1 MTGYE
6 CLKEELYKLGCNK
19 SQVEAKVVPLV
30 LGVVAGDPEKFIK
43 IAEWESEIEKKK
55 YELKR
60 REEAIEEDERTASEL
75 IDKALKIAKK
85 TQDYVDAFYH
95 AIQSG
100 ETSEGRDALRKAQ
113 MFVNSVTVE
122 TKYDNT
128 AFIAGLAAI
137 LSEGKVAPMDELQK
151 INPKIPAI
159 RANRKVI
166 FQGGEG
172 LGYTY

>member
-43 IAEWESEIEKKK
+43 ISEWESELEKKK
-55 YELKR
+55 NELKR
-60 REEAIEEDERTASEL
+60 REEAVEEDERAVNLL

-85 TQDYVDAFYH
+85 TQDYVDAFYY

-100 ETSEGRDALRKAQ
+100 ETPEGRDALRKAQ

-159 RANRKVI
+159 RANGKVI

-172 LGYTY
+172 YGISL